1 MALLTT
7 RPLPDLLL
15 FAIACADG
23 GGADPWVIWKD
34 GVYYS
39 FKSSNNRIWISRSPT
54 LTDVY
59 RGRRTQQRTRFHSNS
74 TSHRVRGA
82 AVRQRG
88 A

>member
-15 FAIACADG
+15 FAIACAG
-23 GGADPWVIWKD
+23 GDADPGVIWKD

-39 FKSSNNRIWISRSPT
+39 VRSSSNRIWISRSPA

-59 RGRRTQQRTRFHSNS
+59 RGRRTQQRT
-74 TSHRVRGA
+74 
-82 AVRQRG
+82 
-88 A
+88 